1 MRPGNAGQGGLEDVR
16 PHETLGYRKIKRPFP
31 PPASAHPLLPCS
43 RWCPRLGSTRPP
55 WHTPCQGVARG
66 TQRQRIEKGPIT
78 SAWFPAGLVL
88 ELENI
93 LGQRIDI
100 VTETALNPYLRDH
113 VRREA
118 VPL

>member
-1 MRPGNAGQGGLEDVR
+1 MQGPMKPWGIGKSNGL
-16 PHETLGYRKIKRPFP
+16 FQP
-31 PPASAHPLLPCS
+31 P
-43 RWCPRLGSTRPP
+43 RPP
-55 WHTPCQGVARG
+55 TPCHTRCQGVARG
-66 TQRQRIEKGPIT
+66 TPCQRIEKGPIT

>member
-1 MRPGNAGQGGLEDVR
+1 MRPGNAGGIGKSNGLF
-16 PHETLGYRKIKRPFP
+16 HP
-31 PPASAHPLLPCS
+31 P
-43 RWCPRLGSTRPP
+43 RPP
-55 WHTPCQGVARG
+55 TPCHTPCQGVARG
-66 TQRQRIEKGPIT
+66 TPCQRIEKGPIT
-78 SAWFPAGLVL
+78 STWFPAGLVL

>member
-1 MRPGNAGQGGLEDVR
+1 MGRYLTIGEEEKHNVKM
-16 PHETLGYRKIKRPFP
+16 GYRKIKRPFP
-31 PPASAHPLLPCS
+31 PPASSHPLPHCS
-43 RWCPRLGSTRPP
+43 RLCPRLASAPP
-55 WHTPCQGVARG
+55 PLHTPCQSVARG
-66 TQRQRIEKGPIT
+66 TPCQRIEKGPIT
-78 SAWFPAGLVL
+78 STWFPAGLVL